1 MANPQVTTTPVST
14 AFSSTNATTAT
25 SLVTNWTAQ
34 SLTGPSVSSSNA
46 TSLGMDTTSIVQS
59 NLTRKVPY
67 SSYSFNFDA
76 GVSDYIEINNPG
88 SIFAYGESAFTFSGW
103 VSIDAYSD
111 QDGIFGRFQ
120 DTNNRA
126 TIKLG
131 FTSPFN
137 GLMFQTVTSGTNAY
151 LNWNGILPNPANG
164 EWKHICLTYDA
175 GTVKL
180 YLDGADQGAGTPTG
194 TIPTTMPNLSAAT
207 TIDIAVDKQAGV
219 PTRCFNGRTSNFCV
233 FDRALIESEILKIYN
248 NGVPQDLQA
257 TSSFSN
263 NILGWWP
270 MDQRSSYYDG
280 TDWVV
285 RDLEGGKDGNGI
297 NTGNVED
304 MVGSAPGSEANGT
317 GNNLAI
323 ADLKGNMYDS
333 DKNAYSINMAD
344 YADGVTNPANS
355 GRSTD
360 TP

>member
-1 MANPQVTTTPVST
+1 MDANNLVNNNVSALNGASVGMNTT
-14 AFSSTNATTAT
+14 N
-25 SLVTNWTAQ
+25 LVT
-34 SLTGPSVSSSNA
+34 SNISR
-46 TSLGMDTTSIVQS
+46 TQ
-59 NLTRKVPY
+59 PY

-88 SIFAYGESAFTFSGW
+88 NIIGYGESAFTFSGW
-103 VSIDAYSD
+103 INADAFSD
-111 QDGIFGRFQ
+111 QDGIFCRRQ
-120 DTNNRA
+120 DTGNRVA
-126 TIKLG
+126 IKL
-131 FTSPFN
+131 SPQSPGPVN
-137 GLMFQTVTSGTNAY
+137 GIMLLASNASAMGYSSWDNILNTNQWYHICGIYDGTQSTNADRFK
-151 LNWNGILPNPANG
+151 LWVNG
-164 EWKHICLTYDA
+164 
-175 GTVKL
+175 V
-180 YLDGADQGAGTPTG
+180 DQGARTSAGGSIPSTLPNMTSTTP
-194 TIPTTMPNLSAAT
+194 
-207 TIDIAVDKQAGV
+207 IDIAVDKQVGL

-233 FDRALIESEILKIYN
+233 FDRVLTESEILKIYN
-248 NGVPQDLQA
+248 NGVTQDLQA

-304 MVGSAPGSEANGT
+304 MVGSAPGSVSNGV
-317 GNNLAI
+317 GSNFVIGYLENNM
-323 ADLKGNMYDS
+323 KDS
-333 DKNAYSINMAD
+333 TLNAHSINMGD

>member
-1 MANPQVTTTPVST
+1 MNTT
-14 AFSSTNATTAT
+14 N
-25 SLVTNWTAQ
+25 LVD
-34 SLTGPSVSSSNA
+34 SNISR
-46 TSLGMDTTSIVQS
+46 TQ
-59 NLTRKVPY
+59 PY

-76 GVSDYIEINNPG
+76 ATSDYISIPNPG

-111 QDGIFGRFQ
+111 QDGIFGRF
-120 DTNNRA
+120 DTVNDRS

-137 GLMFQTVTSGTNAY
+137 SLMFLTSESGNLAY
-151 LNWNGILPNPANG
+151 LVWDGILPDPANS

-175 GTVKL
+175 GNVKL

-194 TIPTTMPNLSAAT
+194 TIPTTMPNLGTSTQLEIARDQTNASA
-207 TIDIAVDKQAGV
+207 
-219 PTRCFNGRTSNFCV
+219 RLLNGRTSNFCV
-233 FDRALIESEILKIYN
+233 FDRALTESEILKIYN
-248 NGVPQDLQA
+248 NGVTQDLKV

-280 TDWVV
+280 NDWVV
-285 RDLEGGKDGNGI
+285 RDLEGSKDGSGI

-304 MVGSAPGSEANGT
+304 MVGNAPGSVSNGV
-317 GNNLAI
+317 GSNFVISYLENNM
-323 ADLKGNMYDS
+323 KDS
-333 DKNAYSINMAD
+333 TLNAHSINMGD
-344 YADGVTNPANS
+344 YADSVTNPANS
-355 GRSTD
+355 GRSVD